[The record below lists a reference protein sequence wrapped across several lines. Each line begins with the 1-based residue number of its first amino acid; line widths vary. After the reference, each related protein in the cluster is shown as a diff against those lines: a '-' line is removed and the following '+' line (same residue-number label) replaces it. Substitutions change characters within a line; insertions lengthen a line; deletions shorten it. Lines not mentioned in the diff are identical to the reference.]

1 VDYDDSLLS
10 LVGRTLDRDG
20 IRNCEYFRSKA
31 DDNTT
36 IAMYQA

>member
-20 IRNCEYFRSKA
+20 IRSCEYFRSK
-31 DDNTT
+31 DNYNTT